1 MNNGRGA
8 GTSCGGQK
16 PTNNILWRTLS
27 FLFLFVAVSLV
38 ALPHAAQAQNFTIN
52 SFEVEGNRR
61 IETGTIIAR
70 TGIEPG
76 QTVTAGQLND
86 AYQRLLD
93 SGVFETVELTPRG
106 STLLINVQEYPTINQ
121 ISVEGNSRVKDD
133 VLLDVISSEPRSW
146 FSLLRL
152 PKQTL
157 T

>member
-1 MNNGRGA
+1 MTKGRGA

-16 PTNNILWRTLS
+16 PTNKILWRTLTFF
-27 FLFLFVAVSLV
+27 FLFAAASLL
-38 ALPHAAQAQNFTIN
+38 ALPQEARAQNFTIN
-52 SFEVEGNRR
+52 SFDVDGNRR

-106 STLLINVQEYPTINQ
+106 STLVIEVQEYPTINQ
-121 ISVEGNSRVKDD
+121 ISIEGNR
-133 VLLDVISSEPRSW
+133 
-146 FSLLRL
+146 F
-152 PKQTL
+152 
-157 T
+157 